1 MELEVN
7 VICITADKKQFAR
20 CFSSSIIDK
29 SVKEITVMTSSI
41 LFLYP
46 SNLCQGHKEA
56 GAYPSF
62 RVSTHPLQCG
72 IIQYLRICVP
82 YF

>member
-41 LFLYP
+41 LFY
-46 SNLCQGHKEA
+46 
-56 GAYPSF
+56 
-62 RVSTHPLQCG
+62 THLIFVKVTRKLEPILALG
-72 IIQYLRICVP
+72 FPHIP
-82 YF
+82 